1 MPKKLRCV
9 QPHNNTVVQHTFAST
24 MQLHKIRANERT
36 HARTH
41 APGVTSLAV
50 LTSTPWI
57 GAPSKVVPIVTRRA
71 TVPNSSTSPTIH
83 ASLRSHVAYL
93 GGMRMR
99 DQSAMSRWPPHRR
112 CKVQRCKAGQW
123 PMWPRAARLDRCI
136 RTHVSSQT
144 AMAFPHDA
152 VVLMLASRCPRPRL
166 ASCASATART
176 SAMANVHV
184 SPPAAPSEDTLSRA
198 VSDAQRSM
206 RRPTPAGPF
215 QRSNEEGDAVTAAV
229 TSAVTAASCAM
240 LTCSECV

>member
-1 MPKKLRCV
+1 
-9 QPHNNTVVQHTFAST
+9 
-24 MQLHKIRANERT
+24 MQLHKTRA
-36 HARTH
+36 HARTNERKPT
-41 APGVTSLAV
+41 PGVTSLAV

-71 TVPNSSTSPTIH
+71 TDPNSSTSPTIH

-93 GGMRMR
+93 GVMRMR
-99 DQSAMSRWPPHRR
+99 DQSVMSTWPPHR
-112 CKVQRCKAGQW
+112 RCKAGQW
-123 PMWPRAARLDRCI
+123 PMWPREARRDRCI

-176 SAMANVHV
+176 SEMANVHV
-184 SPPAAPSEDTLSRA
+184 SPPAAPSDDTLPRA

-229 TSAVTAASCAM
+229 TSAVTAASCGM
-240 LTCSECV
+240 LTRIVHAVCLSESKREGEHKK